1 MSLNRS
7 QIWHK
12 HVGSL
17 GLSSPHPA
25 MEVLGAPHNPVDPDL
40 RRSAS
45 SSTCRT
51 RLDRVVN
58 NVCVS
63 PGTSLSNT
71 EKCRRLITSN
81 RIGVAATTVADRG
94 PPSSKLISPKNSPGC
109 RGTCFS
115 ADTST
120 RAVPSM
126 ITKNSSPGSP
136 ARVSTMS
143 AATSKTWATL
153 AALPSCPSSTPAD
166 GTGARAPPG
175 WPGSDGGVNPVTIA
189 AMSLPYDPRRPEVLA
204 DPYPVLHHLQDEDPV
219 HWSEILGGWVL
230 TRYDDVKA
238 ALGDP
243 RLSSDRITPFVNHYA
258 KGGGGELGELGRLVG
273 LWAVF
278 TDPPTHTRLRGL
290 MNRAFTSRAVEQ
302 LRPRIVDIVAE
313 LLEAVQPNGRMDVI
327 RDFAYPL
334 PITVIAEMI
343 GVPREDREAFKIW
356 SDELAA
362 FIGSASAT
370 PGKYERA
377 ARAISAMADYFRRMI
392 PARRANPREDIMSAL
407 VAAWERDDPR
417 GEDELVASC
426 ILLLFAGHETTTN
439 LIGNGVLAL
448 LRHPAQARALRD
460 HADLAGS
467 AVEEILR
474 YDGPTPT
481 MVRVAVEDIELQGR
495 TIRRGDR

>member
-1 MSLNRS
+1 MSL
-7 QIWHK
+7 
-12 HVGSL
+12 
-17 GLSSPHPA
+17 A
-25 MEVLGAPHNPVDPDL
+25 
-40 RRSAS
+40 
-45 SSTCRT
+45 
-51 RLDRVVN
+51 
-58 NVCVS
+58 
-63 PGTSLSNT
+63 
-71 EKCRRLITSN
+71 
-81 RIGVAATTVADRG
+81 
-94 PPSSKLISPKNSPGC
+94 
-109 RGTCFS
+109 
-115 ADTST
+115 
-120 RAVPSM
+120 
-126 ITKNSSPGSP
+126 
-136 ARVSTMS
+136 
-143 AATSKTWATL
+143 
-153 AALPSCPSSTPAD
+153 
-166 GTGARAPPG
+166 
-175 WPGSDGGVNPVTIA
+175 
-189 AMSLPYDPRRPEVLA
+189 YDPRRPEILA

-302 LRPRIVDIVAE
+302 LRPRIEEIVAE
-313 LLEAVQPNGRMDVI
+313 LLGAVQPSGRMDVI

-343 GVPREDREAFKIW
+343 GVSREDREAFKIW

-392 PARRANPREDIMSAL
+392 PARRANPTEDIMSAL

-460 HADLAGS
+460 RADLTAS

-481 MVRVAVEDIELQGR
+481 MVRVAVEDIGLEGR
-495 TIRRGDR
+495 TIRRGDRVFTMINAANRDPRQFAEPDRLDLARANNRHIAFGYGIHFCLGAPLARLEAQIALPALLRALGEPALDIGEPAWLDSLVFRGVKSLPVTFPTAPAIR

>member
-1 MSLNRS
+1 MSL
-7 QIWHK
+7 
-12 HVGSL
+12 
-17 GLSSPHPA
+17 A
-25 MEVLGAPHNPVDPDL
+25 
-40 RRSAS
+40 
-45 SSTCRT
+45 
-51 RLDRVVN
+51 
-58 NVCVS
+58 
-63 PGTSLSNT
+63 
-71 EKCRRLITSN
+71 
-81 RIGVAATTVADRG
+81 
-94 PPSSKLISPKNSPGC
+94 
-109 RGTCFS
+109 
-115 ADTST
+115 
-120 RAVPSM
+120 
-126 ITKNSSPGSP
+126 
-136 ARVSTMS
+136 
-143 AATSKTWATL
+143 
-153 AALPSCPSSTPAD
+153 
-166 GTGARAPPG
+166 
-175 WPGSDGGVNPVTIA
+175 
-189 AMSLPYDPRRPEVLA
+189 YDPRRAEVLA
-204 DPYPVLHHLQDEDPV
+204 DPYPVLHRLQDEDPV

-302 LRPRIVDIVAE
+302 LRPRIEEIVAE
-313 LLEAVQPNGRMDVI
+313 LLGAVQPSGRMDVI

-362 FIGSASAT
+362 FIGSAFAT
-370 PGKYERA
+370 PDKYERA
-377 ARAISAMADYFRRMI
+377 ARAITAMADYFRRMI

-460 HADLAGS
+460 HADLTAS

-474 YDGPTPT
+474 YDGPTPA
-481 MVRVAVEDIELQGR
+481 MVRVAVEDIGLEDR
-495 TIRRGDR
+495 TIRRGDRVFTMINAANRDPRQFAEPDRLDLARANNRHIAFGYGIHFCLGAPLARLEAQIALPALLRALGEPALDVAKPVWLDSLVFRGVKSLPVTFPTAPATR